1 MTHRN
6 ERVLSVKELSPV
18 EGEGGLYLRAG
29 GGRVEEARLDIYK
42 PPRFFEAFLRSVH
55 LLLGALPGPDRRKI
69 II

>member
-6 ERVLSVKELSPV
+6 DRVLSVKELSRV
-18 EGEGGLYLRAG
+18 EGEGVLYLRAG
-29 GGRVEEARLDIYK
+29 GGRVDEARLDIYE

-55 LLLGALPGPDRRKI
+55 LLLGALPRPDRRKI